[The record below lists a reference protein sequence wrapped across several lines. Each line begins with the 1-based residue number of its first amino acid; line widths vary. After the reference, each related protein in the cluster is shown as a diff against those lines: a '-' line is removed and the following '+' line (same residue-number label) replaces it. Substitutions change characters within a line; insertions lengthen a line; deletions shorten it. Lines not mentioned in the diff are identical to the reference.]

1 MVVNEYFVL
10 NPTQSEVFSHQ
21 YNDVSCSGTNTVSP
35 LKPSD
40 IIVGFYDNSVKLKL
54 TITWIDGQD
63 IKLDS
68 SKGVFSASYKVTV
81 SEVSSSTTANISA
94 DSSNSVLIKD

>member
-1 MVVNEYFVL
+1 MVCRQVVVEILLTEDSMVVNEYFVL

-21 YNDVSCSGTNTVSP
+21 YNDMSCSGTNTVSP

-54 TITWIDGQD
+54 TITD
-63 IKLDS
+63 
-68 SKGVFSASYKVTV
+68 
-81 SEVSSSTTANISA
+81 
-94 DSSNSVLIKD
+94 